1 MFIYANLMCIE
12 IILDILILF
21 YTPKAKLFKPNYLN
35 KSICLNYQKNIEN
48 IQYFFNDSNY
58 NNITEN
64 FTETLSKKL
73 QLSLRINLTSL
84 SFTIILLFCALLAV
98 FIGIRRSYKQNIYS
112 FKNNFIN
119 CHPVASIFRIYLI
132 FINWAMNLAIYVKIK
147 NIRKNL
153 DKINLTDDIFRGII
167 IVIVLFTIYLIYF
180 IVFIIIVSNYYDFRS
195 IDDDIDYLKKKIR
208 ELENENNDL
217 KKKIK
222 EKPNEIDVYSDRE
235 VINKVVVTNPDNKDK
250 DNIVLLKNNQLKEKQ
265 IKELKSNNKKLLEE
279 NQQKNNEIKEL
290 RNEKSN
296 LLKENQQKDN
306 EIKELRNKNRDL
318 LEENRQ
324 KEKELKELTSNNPYI
339 LKKNEKLLSIIF
351 FSLDQKIHHSFICK
365 NTDLFIHLEKSLYE
379 VYDNLKNDENYFLLG
394 GNKINRFV
402 TIEENKIKNGD
413 IIFVYQNGF

>member
-1 MFIYANLMCIE
+1 MFIYANLMFIE
-12 IILDILILF
+12 IILEIIILF
-21 YTPKAKLFKPNYLN
+21 YTPQAKLFKPNYLN

-73 QLSLRINLTSL
+73 QLSLKINLTSL
-84 SFTIILLFCALLAV
+84 SFTIILLFFSLLAV
-98 FIGIRRSYKQNIYS
+98 FIAICLSYKQNIYS
-112 FKNNFIN
+112 FKNNFID
-119 CHPVASIFRIYLI
+119 CHTGTTFFKFLLV
-132 FINWAMNLAIYVKIK
+132 FITWTMNLAIYVKIK

-153 DKINLTDDIFRGII
+153 DKINLTDDILKGII
-167 IVIVLFTIYLIYF
+167 IVIVLFTIYILYI
-180 IVFIIIVSNYYDFRS
+180 IVFFFLVRGYYDFIS

-208 ELENENNDL
+208 ELENENNNL

-235 VINKVVVTNPDNKDK
+235 AINKVVVTNPDNKDK

-279 NQQKNNEIKEL
+279 NQQK
-290 RNEKSN
+290 
-296 LLKENQQKDN
+296 DN

-324 KEKELKELTSNNPYI
+324 KEKELKELTSNNPFI
-339 LKKNEKLLSIIF
+339 LKK
-351 FSLDQKIHHSFICK
+351 
-365 NTDLFIHLEKSLYE
+365 
-379 VYDNLKNDENYFLLG
+379 
-394 GNKINRFV
+394 
-402 TIEENKIKNGD
+402 
-413 IIFVYQNGF
+413 